1 MIFALMFGLAVVL
14 MFPLL
19 FIFRGG
25 AGGARGRRDA
35 AIAIHRAQ
43 LEELERD
50 LANGRIA
57 DSEYAGAKLEIER
70 RLLAAD
76 ALTDVKLDG
85 SARWFLGVTA
95 LAVPA
100 MAFLLYLPGST
111 PHVPSEPH
119 AAWAAQQLRAAAQ
132 IDQAINELRAHL
144 ATIDPNSADASEGQA
159 LLAEALAERA
169 GGLTPESIALFK
181 QSLANAPPNA
191 SWRNLDEQRLVQ
203 ASVTQ

>member
-1 MIFALMFGLAVVL
+1 MLGLAIVL

-25 AGGARGRRDA
+25 ASGARGRRDA
-35 AIAIHRAQ
+35 AIEIHRAQ
-43 LEELERD
+43 LEELSRD

-57 DSEYAGAKLEIER
+57 ESEYAGAKLEIER

-76 ALTDVKLDG
+76 TLTDIKLDG
-85 SARWFLGVTA
+85 SAKWFLALTT

-100 MAFLLYLPGST
+100 TAFLLYLPGST
-111 PHVPSEPH
+111 PHVPSMPH
-119 AAWAAQQLRAAAQ
+119 AEVAAREQQAAAQ
-132 IDQAINELRAHL
+132 VDTLIAQLRAHL
-144 ATIDPNSADASEGQA
+144 ATIDPNSVDASEGQA

-181 QSLANAPPNA
+181 QSLANAPPKA

>member
-1 MIFALMFGLAVVL
+1 MIFALMLGLAVLL

-19 FIFRGG
+19 FIFRNKD
-25 AGGARGRRDA
+25 ASARGRREA
-35 AIAIHRAQ
+35 ALAIHRAQ
-43 LEELERD
+43 LEELARD

-57 DSEYAGAKLEIER
+57 AGEYEGAKLEIER

-76 ALTDVKLDG
+76 TLTDVKLDG
-85 SARWFLGVTA
+85 SAKWFLAITV

-111 PHVPSEPH
+111 PHVPSVPH
-119 AAWAAQQLRAAAQ
+119 AEVAAREQRAAAQ
-132 IDQAINELRAHL
+132 IDTLITQLRAHL
-144 ATIDPNSADASEGQA
+144 AAIDPNSADASEGQA

-181 QSLANAPPNA
+181 QSLANAPAGA
-191 SWRNLDEQRLVQ
+191 SWRKLDEQRLVQ

>member
-1 MIFALMFGLAVVL
+1 MIFALMFGLAIIL
-14 MFPLL
+14 MFPLA
-19 FIFRGG
+19 FIFRVSP
-25 AGGARGRRDA
+25 ASTRGRRDA

-43 LEELERD
+43 LEELSRD

-57 DSEYAGAKLEIER
+57 ESEYAGAKLEIER

-76 ALTDVKLDG
+76 TLTDTKLDG
-85 SARWFLGVTA
+85 SAKWFLALTA

-119 AAWAAQQLRAAAQ
+119 AAWAAAQLRAAAQ
-132 IDQAINELRAHL
+132 VDMLISQLRAHL
-144 ATIDPNSADASEGQA
+144 ATVDPNSADASEGQA

>member
-1 MIFALMFGLAVVL
+1 MIFASMFGLAIVL

-25 AGGARGRRDA
+25 ASGARGRRDA

-43 LEELERD
+43 LEELSRD
-50 LANGRIA
+50 LTNGRIA
-57 DSEYAGAKLEIER
+57 APEYAGAKLEIER

-76 ALTDVKLDG
+76 TLTDPKLDG
-85 SARWFLGVTA
+85 SARWFLGITA
-95 LAVPA
+95 AAIPA
-100 MAFLLYLPGST
+100 MAFLLYLPGAT
-111 PHVPSEPH
+111 PHIPSVPH
-119 AAWAAQQLRAAAQ
+119 AEIVAREQQAAAQ
-132 IDQAINELRAHL
+132 VDTLIAQLRAHL
-144 ATIDPNSADASEGQA
+144 AAIDPNSADASEGQA

-191 SWRNLDEQRLVQ
+191 SWRSLDEKRLVQ
-203 ASVTQ
+203 AAVTQ

>member
-1 MIFALMFGLAVVL
+1 MIFALMLGLAIVL
-14 MFPLL
+14 MVPLL

-25 AGGARGRRDA
+25 VTVARGRRDA

-43 LEELERD
+43 LEELSRD

-57 DSEYAGAKLEIER
+57 EGEYAGAKLEIER

-76 ALTDVKLDG
+76 TLTDVKFDG
-85 SARWFLGVTA
+85 SAKWFLALVA

-111 PHVPSEPH
+111 PHVPSVPH
-119 AAWAAQQLRAAAQ
+119 AEVAAQQQKAAAQ
-132 IDQAINELRAHL
+132 VDTLIAQLRAHL
-144 ATIDPNSADASEGQA
+144 AAIDPNSADASEGQA

-169 GGLTPESIALFK
+169 GALTPESIALFK
-181 QSLANAPPNA
+181 QSLVNAPPNA
-191 SWRNLDEQRLVQ
+191 SWRNLAEQRLVQ

>member
-1 MIFALMFGLAVVL
+1 MIFASMFGLAIVL

-25 AGGARGRRDA
+25 ASGARGRRDA

-43 LEELERD
+43 LEELSRD
-50 LANGRIA
+50 LTNGRIA
-57 DSEYAGAKLEIER
+57 APEYAGAKLEIER

-76 ALTDVKLDG
+76 TLIDPKLDG
-85 SARWFLGVTA
+85 SARWFLGITA
-95 LAVPA
+95 AAIPA
-100 MAFLLYLPGST
+100 MAFLLYLPGAT
-111 PHVPSEPH
+111 PHIPSVPH
-119 AAWAAQQLRAAAQ
+119 AEIVAREQQAAAQ
-132 IDQAINELRAHL
+132 VDTLIAQLRAHL
-144 ATIDPNSADASEGQA
+144 AAIDPNSADASEGQA

-191 SWRNLDEQRLVQ
+191 SWRSLDEKRLVQ
-203 ASVTQ
+203 AAVTQ